1 LIWIKMPFAR
11 MRQFDVLTTEDV
23 MSAKTDR
30 QLQTDVIA
38 ELAWDPAIEASRI
51 GVEVVDGVVTLS
63 GHVLSFAEKWNAEQA
78 AQRVAGVKGVVLEL
92 KVTLPGGAEHADAE
106 LAKRAVSA
114 LEWSIS
120 VPRNAVKVRVEDGWV
135 TLTGDVDWAYARDA
149 AAACV
154 RSLMGIKGVVNNIA
168 VHPKVA
174 LENVKTKIEAA
185 LQRRAHAD
193 VKGITVTVKDG
204 TVTLAGHVNSL
215 TERLTMENAA
225 WSAPGVRNVVDN
237 LTVR

>member
-1 LIWIKMPFAR
+1 
-11 MRQFDVLTTEDV
+11 
-23 MSAKTDR
+23 MSTKTDR
-30 QLQTDVIA
+30 QLQNDVIA
-38 ELAWDPAIEASRI
+38 ELGWDPAIEASRI
-51 GVEVVDGVVTLS
+51 GVEVADGIVTLS
-63 GHVLSFAEKWNAEQA
+63 GHVLSYAEKWNAEQA
-78 AQRVAGVKGVVLEL
+78 AQHVAGVKGIVLDL
-92 KVTLPGGAEHADAE
+92 TVTLPGSAEHADAE

-120 VPRNAVKVRVEDGWV
+120 VPLDAVKVRVENGWV

-193 VKGITVTVKDG
+193 LKGITVAVTGG
-204 TVTLAGHVNSL
+204 TVTLSGHVDSL

-225 WSAPGVRNVVDN
+225 WSAPGVRNVVDD